1 MVWRGLARKIDDYRF
16 RIESDYQSDAMKRIG
31 LKMRVPGVI
40 YADQSMFSQIVQDDS
55 PDQVVN
61 VATLPGI
68 IGCSFAMPDIHHGY
82 GFAIGGVAAFDAEEG
97 IISPGGVG
105 YDINCGVRLI
115 RSSLSIDDIK
125 AQVKPLID
133 TMFVNIPSGVG
144 AGGKRKLSR
153 AEIDQVLARGAE
165 WAVSEG
171 YGWKGDLETTE
182 ENGCIRGGD
191 PVAVSEN
198 AKKRGAP
205 QLGSLGAGN
214 HFLEIQRVDEIYDQE
229 AASAFGITGVGQ
241 VTIMIHTGSRGCGH
255 QICTDYL
262 DSMRRAN
269 QKYHIPLVD
278 RELSCAPA
286 SSEEAQQYFTAMKCG
301 ANYAWANRQMI
312 THWVRESFEH
322 VLGEDA
328 HRLGLSLVY
337 DIAHNMAKLEEHD
350 YEGRRRKLYV
360 HRKGATRAFGPGH
373 LTVPMQYRK
382 VGQPVL
388 IPGDMGSASFL
399 LMGTEKA
406 MGETFGS
413 TCHGAGRKMSR
424 TAATKMFRADQVRAR
439 LEQQGI
445 YLRAASR
452 SGITEEAPG
461 VYKDIDDVVEIAH
474 NSGLALKV
482 ARMRPVGVVKG

>member
-1 MVWRGLARKIDDYRF
+1 MAWHGPIKKVDDCRF
-16 RIESDYQSDAMKRIG
+16 RIESDYRSDAMKKVDLR
-31 LKMRVPGVI
+31 MRVPGLI
-40 YADQSMFSQIVQDDS
+40 YADQRMFDQIVKDNS
-55 PDQVVN
+55 PDQVAN

-68 IGCSFAMPDIHHGY
+68 VGFSFAMPDIHHGY
-82 GFAIGGVAAFDAEEG
+82 GFAIGGVAAFDADEG

-115 RSSLSIDDIK
+115 RSALDYDDIK

-133 TMFVNIPSGVG
+133 AMFRNIPSGVG
-144 AGGKRKLSR
+144 VGGKRKLSR
-153 AEIDQVLARGAE
+153 AEVDQVLVRGAE

-171 YGWKGDLETTE
+171 YGWKSDLETTE
-182 ENGCIRGGD
+182 ENGAIKGGD
-191 PVAVSEN
+191 ASVVSEN

-214 HFLEIQRVDEIYDQE
+214 HFLEIQRVDEIYDSV
-229 AASAFGITGVGQ
+229 AAAAYGITHVGQ

-262 DSMRRAN
+262 DTMRRAN
-269 QKYHIPLVD
+269 HKYHIPLVD

-312 THWVRESFEH
+312 THWVRESFEQ
-322 VLGEDA
+322 VLDEDA
-328 HRLGLSLVY
+328 HRLGLSQVY
-337 DIAHNMAKLEEHD
+337 DIAHNMAKLEEHE
-350 YEGRRRKLYV
+350 YEGRARRVYV

-373 LTVPMQYRK
+373 LAVPQQYRS
-382 VGQPVL
+382 VGQPVI

-399 LMGTEKA
+399 LMGTAKA
-406 MGETFGS
+406 MRETFGS

-424 TAATKMFRADQVRAR
+424 TAANKMFRADQVRAK
-439 LEQQGI
+439 LQEQGI

-452 SGITEEAPG
+452 RGVSEEAPG

-474 NSGLALKV
+474 NSGIALKV
-482 ARMRPVGVVKG
+482 ARMRPMGVVKG